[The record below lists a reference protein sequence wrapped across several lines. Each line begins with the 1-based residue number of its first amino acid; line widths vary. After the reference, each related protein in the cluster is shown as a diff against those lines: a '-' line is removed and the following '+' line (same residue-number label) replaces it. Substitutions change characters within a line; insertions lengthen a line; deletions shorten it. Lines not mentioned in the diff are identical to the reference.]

1 MSLLRGRPSPIVLV
15 LASLAC
21 APAGGGAATAAV
33 AEPCLPSTASRWALP
48 TDSTRVV
55 RVWLDESQQR
65 ADGWSTYGRRRL
77 RTAVDAWNYLR
88 LPVQFALATGAR
100 EAEVVVNIVDS
111 VPPQQQLRA
120 TNQAGLT
127 HLTSLSPGEIEKA
140 HVFIAVAA
148 SYGIR
153 YKLPDQQATLLHELG
168 HALGLPHATGPK
180 SLMSE
185 RRFGNRLTGTDISL
199 ARSHY
204 RRARCTG

>member
-1 MSLLRGRPSPIVLV
+1 MTPSR
-15 LASLAC
+15 SLATLLVALTLPAC
-21 APAGGGAATAAV
+21 ASSGGGASTTPL
-33 AEPCLPSTASRWALP
+33 AEACLPRTASRWVIPAP
-48 TDSTRVV
+48 DSVRLV
-55 RVWLDESQQR
+55 RVWIDEGQQP

-77 RTAVDAWNYLR
+77 RTAVDAWNYLG
-88 LPVQFALATGAR
+88 LPAQFALATGAR
-100 EAEVVVNIVDS
+100 EADVIVNIVDS

-127 HLTSLSPGEIEKA
+127 RLTYLSEGEIDKA
-140 HVFIAVAA
+140 HVFIAIAA

-185 RRFGNRLTGTDISL
+185 RRFGNRLTGTDRTL

-204 RRARCTG
+204 RRERCPG